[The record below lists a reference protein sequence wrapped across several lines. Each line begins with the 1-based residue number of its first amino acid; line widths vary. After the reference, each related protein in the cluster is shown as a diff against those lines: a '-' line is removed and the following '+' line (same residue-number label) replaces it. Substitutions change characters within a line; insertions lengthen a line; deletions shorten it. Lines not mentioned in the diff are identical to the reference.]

1 MTFQAV
7 QWAPRSRFAAIERN
21 KADFR
26 IPQSLWSA
34 RTRLYNYLLTVNED
48 KVQTDTLLYK
58 LDMSRAGIDCCSGD
72 PRAQGSGGGGDGEE
86 VLFWP
91 SWKIQLS
98 HGVWQVTYTGNYI
111 AVIMAVLSVFSSYC
125 YFASGSSVLCE
136 RDKGRTSGA

>member
-7 QWAPRSRFAAIERN
+7 QWAPRSRFAAIVSH

-26 IPQSLWSA
+26 IPQSL
-34 RTRLYNYLLTVNED
+34 YKYLLTVNED
-48 KVQTDTLLYK
+48 EVQTDMLLYK

-98 HGVWQVTYTGNYI
+98 HCVWQVTYTGNYI
-111 AVIMAVLSVFSSYC
+111 ALIMAVLSVFSSYC
-125 YFASGSSVLCE
+125 YSASGSSVICE
-136 RDKGRTSGA
+136 RDKGGTSRGVMFS